1 MPTTVV
7 FNGRAQNKCFG
18 AVFSVDVTFM
28 GLVVDQSFHANGDNG
43 MTIAVVLFID
53 MRVRQ

>member
-28 GLVVDQSFHANGDNG
+28 GLVVDQSFHANGDKG
-43 MTIAVVLFID
+43 MTIVVMLFID
-53 MRVRQ
+53 VRVG